1 MIANLMTQKIAEAMK
16 SGDRV
21 RLSTMQMLSSAFN
34 YEKIA
39 KQHDLSDD
47 EELGVIKKEAKKR
60 KDAIEAYEKVGA
72 NDRADKERVELKI
85 LQEFLPAELS
95 DEEITK
101 VVEEVIVQTGAKVMS
116 DMGKVIGMSMAIL
129 GAAVDGSRV
138 SAIAKA
144 KLSQNG

>member
-21 RLSTMQMLSSAFN
+21 RLSTVQMLSSAFN

-39 KQHDLSDD
+39 KQHELNDD
-47 EELGVIKKEAKKR
+47 EELVVIKKEAKKR

-72 NDRADKERVELKI
+72 IDRADKERVELKI
-85 LQEFLPAELS
+85 LQEFLPAEVS
-95 DEEITK
+95 DEEVTR
-101 VVEEVIVQTGAKVMS
+101 VVEEAIAQTGAKAMS
-116 DMGKVIGMSMAIL
+116 DMGKVIGLSMSKL
-129 GAAVDGSRV
+129 GGGADGSRV